1 MYTFIDRGNRSVTLK
16 PEGTAPVARALIEHK
31 LYADTQPVKMFYITP
46 VFRYER
52 PQARRYRQHHQF
64 GVEVFGTPNPSAD
77 AEVISLAMTVY
88 KILGVKNLELRINS
102 VGCPKCK
109 GRISHNTQTI
119 SGG

>member
-1 MYTFIDRGNRSVTLK
+1 M
-16 PEGTAPVARALIEHK
+16 ARALIEHK

-64 GVEVFGTPNPSAD
+64 GVEVFGTPISAD

-88 KILGVKNLELRINS
+88 KILGLKI
-102 VGCPKCK
+102 
-109 GRISHNTQTI
+109 
-119 SGG
+119 